1 MFRTVI
7 LAAMA
12 LMCLSLNAEARP
24 KKHHRPAVQ
33 ADCGFF
39 FCPETPAR
47 YAVRHVRGA
56 DPRPHRWCAW
66 WLRRKFNI
74 PRSAFRP
81 GEYNL
86 ARAFRYIGSPARGP
100 AVGTIVVWRHH
111 VGTITG
117 RAPDG
122 RWIVLSGNDGNA
134 VRERPRSLRGAIA
147 YRWPTGSLA
156 SRGQAL

>member
-1 MFRTVI
+1 MFRTAI
-7 LAAMA
+7 LAALLCA
-12 LMCLSLNAEARP
+12 LSSTADARP
-24 KKHHRPAVQ
+24 KHHRPVVQ

-47 YAVRHVRGA
+47 YATRHVHGA

-66 WLRRKFNI
+66 WLRRDMGI

-86 ARAFRYIGSPARGP
+86 ARAFRYIGSPAHGP
-100 AVGTIVVWRHH
+100 AVGVIVVWRHH
-111 VGTITG
+111 VGRITG
-117 RAPDG
+117 RAHDG
-122 RWIVLSGNDGNA
+122 RWIVKSGNDGRA

-147 YRWPTGSLA
+147 YRWPSGA
-156 SRGQAL
+156 VAARGQAL